1 MKNNL
6 NIAVIGCSGMA
17 KNHMRG
23 VIAKEG
29 ATLYAVCDTAQERL
43 TACRE
48 EFSVPVAT
56 TDWREL
62 VSDPLIDAVVI
73 VTPDKLHTEMTV
85 AFLRAGKDVL
95 CEKPM
100 ALTVAEC
107 EEMMRVEKETGRRLM
122 IGQVCRCTPAFLMA
136 KELVASGR
144 IGELFFV
151 ESEYAHH
158 YGKARGYDD
167 WRVDPDRHAVIGGG
181 CHAIDLLRWI
191 AGDPEEVYAYAN
203 HKSLTDWP
211 VDDCTIAIYRFPG
224 GVSGKVFVSIGCM
237 RDYTMR
243 SVFYGT
249 RGTIICDNTSPTIT
263 LYENDPEGG
272 KKFTDPVKLP
282 VEINNHNVV
291 AEIDVFVNA
300 LLSGGEMPITSM
312 EGAATVAVACATV
325 EAAREGRPIRISYP
339 TV

>member
-43 TACRE
+43 TACQE
-48 EFSVPVAT
+48 EFSVPVST

-62 VSDPLIDAVVI
+62 VHDPLIDAVVI

-211 VDDCTIAIYRFPG
+211 VDDCTIAIYRFPN

-249 RGTIICDNTSPTIT
+249 RGTIICDNTSPTLT

-272 KKFTDPVKLP
+272 KKFTEPVKLP

-325 EAAREGRPIRISYP
+325 EAAREGHPIKISYP

>member
-1 MKNNL
+1 MKNKL

-17 KNHMRG
+17 KQHMRG

-29 ATLYAVCDTAQERL
+29 ACLYAVCDTAEERL
-43 TACRE
+43 AECRE
-48 EFSVPVAT
+48 EFSVPIAT
-56 TDWREL
+56 NDWREL
-62 VSDPLIDAVVI
+62 VNDPALDAVVI

-107 EEMMRVEKETGRRLM
+107 EEMMRVERETGRKLM

-158 YGKARGYDD
+158 YGNARGYDD

-211 VDDCTIAIYRFPG
+211 VDDCTIAIYRFPN
-224 GVSGKVFVSIGCM
+224 GVSGKVFVSIGCI

-263 LYENDPEGG
+263 LYEKDPADGR
-272 KKFTDPVKLP
+272 KFTVPEKIPV
-282 VEINNHNVV
+282 VINNHNVV

-300 LLSGGEMPITSM
+300 LLSGDQMPITSM

-325 EAAREGRPIRISYP
+325 ESAKVGHPIQIQYP
-339 TV
+339 QP